1 MTLVPTQHQRLRRTL
16 VAVSAA
22 AALALAGCGDDEPEA
37 GSTPAQA
44 TDSHDASEHS
54 DSAEPKKKREKKTT
68 PPASVDEVVVD
79 VSIVGDDVTP
89 VAQSVELGVGE
100 TLLLE
105 VESDRAGE
113 LHVHSSPEQFA
124 NFEAGSSKLDFTFD
138 KPGSVDIEEHESG
151 ALIVRVLVQ

>member
-1 MTLVPTQHQRLRRTL
+1 MTIATTPHPRLRRTL
-16 VAVSAA
+16 IALTLTS
-22 AALALAGCGDDEPEA
+22 ALALSGCGSDEPEA
-37 GSTPAQA
+37 DSTSSASPAA
-44 TDSHDASEHS
+44 S
-54 DSAEPKKKREKKTT
+54 DSPSPSTSKKPKQPKETT
-68 PPASVDEVVVD
+68 PPESVDEVVVD
-79 VSIVGDDVTP
+79 VTVAGNDVTP

-105 VESDRAGE
+105 INSDRAGE

-124 NFEAGSSKLDFTFD
+124 DFEAGASELDFTFD

>member
-1 MTLVPTQHQRLRRTL
+1 MTLVPTPHQRLRRTL
-16 VAVSAA
+16 VAASAA
-22 AALALAGCGDDEPEA
+22 AVLALAGCGGDEPEA
-37 GSTPAQA
+37 GSTPQA

-54 DSAEPKKKREKKTT
+54 DSAEPKKRDKKTT

-79 VSIVGDDVTP
+79 VSIVGNDVTP
-89 VAQSVELGVGE
+89 VAQSVDLAVGE

-124 NFEAGSSKLDFTFD
+124 NFQAGSSKLDFTFD

-151 ALIVRVLVQ
+151 ALIVRVLVK

>member
-1 MTLVPTQHQRLRRTL
+1 MTTSRPRRTL
-16 VAVSAA
+16 VALAA
-22 AALALAGCGDDEPEA
+22 TVTLALAGCGGDDPETE
-37 GSTPAQA
+37 STSA
-44 TDSHDASEHS
+44 TSPSAS
-54 DSAEPKKKREKKTT
+54 DSPTAEESKPSKPSKKTS
-68 PPASVDEVVVD
+68 PPEPVDEVVVD

-105 VESDRAGE
+105 VTSDRAGE

-124 NFEAGSSKLDFTFD
+124 DFQAGASQLDFTFD
-138 KPGSVDIEEHESG
+138 KPGSVDIEEHDSG